1 MSDAVLDRL
10 PYARFLGLTTAAD
23 GDVLTVT
30 MPFADRLVGN
40 PILPALHGGSTAAL
54 LELTAVAQVA
64 LLYPRLRLPR
74 PINVTV
80 AYLRSGRP
88 VDVHA
93 RARISKAGR
102 RVAHVLAEAWQ
113 DDERQPIAALTA
125 HFLVAEDDHELH

>member
-1 MSDAVLDRL
+1 MSDLLDGL
-10 PYARFLGLTTAAD
+10 PYARFLGLVTRCD
-23 GDVLTVT
+23 GDTLTVT
-30 MPFADRLVGN
+30 MPFHARLIGN

-64 LLYPRLRLPR
+64 LLYPRLHLPR

-93 RARISKAGR
+93 RAGISKAGR

-113 DDERQPIAALTA
+113 GDEQQPIASLTA
-125 HFLVAEDDHELH
+125 HFLMAEDSF

>member
-1 MSDAVLDRL
+1 MSTLLDRL
-10 PYARFLGLTTAAD
+10 PYARFLGLVSD
-23 GDVLTVT
+23 GDGEALTVT
-30 MPFADRLVGN
+30 MPFADRLIGN
-40 PILPALHGGSTAAL
+40 PMLPALHGGATAAL

-64 LLYPRLRLPR
+64 LSYPRLRLPR

-88 VDVHA
+88 IDVHA

-113 DDERQPIAALTA
+113 EDEAQPIASLTA
-125 HFLVAEDDHELH
+125 HFLVAEYDL

>member
-1 MSDAVLDRL
+1 MSELLDRL
-10 PYARFLGLTTAAD
+10 PYARFLGLTSDRA

-30 MPFADRLVGN
+30 MPFADRLIGN
-40 PILPALHGGSTAAL
+40 PMLPALHGGATAAL

-64 LLYPRLRLPR
+64 LSYPRLRLPR

-80 AYLRSGRP
+80 AYLRTGRP
-88 VDVHA
+88 ADVHA

-113 DDERQPIAALTA
+113 EDEAQPIASLTA
-125 HFLVAEDDHELH
+125 HFLVSTYDL